1 MWRREKTEEIL
12 IRSRKRSIYI
22 EKYIET
28 LSNNGKS
35 TKNNIIDICRGLT
48 RYTDISLQWLKG
60 EWKWM
65 REAKLSNIWTSWIK
79 VLDNQWDDGSTSI
92 TDDIHV

>member
-28 LSNNGKS
+28 LSNNENS
-35 TKNNIIDICRGLT
+35 TKNNVIDICRGLT
-48 RYTDISLQWLKG
+48 RYTDISLQ
-60 EWKWM
+60 
-65 REAKLSNIWTSWIK
+65 
-79 VLDNQWDDGSTSI
+79 
-92 TDDIHV
+92 